1 MTRYSSKVDW
11 VYKASVI
18 LIASLDLLI
27 SFKTFYQEGIFATL
41 IISGILTL
49 TLAYLISLY
58 YTTSYH
64 FHHDYMR
71 CSSGWIVK
79 KITYQAIKKIRKNK
93 GLYIGWKLSLALEG
107 LIIYYH
113 DGNELFISPENLDQF
128 IDDLE
133 QRITTSNDHS
143 YPIKANTEK
152 VESQ

>member
-27 SFKTFYQEGIFATL
+27 SLTTFYQEGIYASL
-41 IISGILTL
+41 VISSILTL
-49 TLAYLISLY
+49 TFAYLISLY
-58 YTTSYH
+58 YNTSYLL
-64 FHHDYMR
+64 HHDYLR

-79 KITYQAIKKIRKNK
+79 KITYQAIKKIEKNK
-93 GLYIGWKLSLALEG
+93 GLYIGWKLSLALDG

-113 DGNELFISPENLDQF
+113 NGNELFISPENLDQF

-133 QRITTSNDHS
+133 QKILRSNDHS
-143 YPIKANTEK
+143 
-152 VESQ
+152 

>member
-18 LIASLDLLI
+18 LITSLDLLI
-27 SFKTFYQEGIFATL
+27 SITTFYQEGIYASFV
-41 IISGILTL
+41 ISSILTL
-49 TLAYLISLY
+49 ILAYLISLY
-58 YTTSYH
+58 YNTSYLL
-64 FHHDYMR
+64 HHDYLR

-79 KITYQAIKKIRKNK
+79 KITYQAIKKIEKNN
-93 GLYIGWKLSLALEG
+93 GLYIGWKLSLALNG

-133 QRITTSNDHS
+133 QRISTSNDHS
-143 YPIKANTEK
+143 
-152 VESQ
+152 

>member
-11 VYKASVI
+11 VYKASLI

-27 SFKTFYQEGIFATL
+27 SLTTFHQEGIFAAL
-41 IISGILTL
+41 IISSILTL
-49 TLAYLISLY
+49 ILAYLISLY

-64 FHHDYMR
+64 LHQDYLR
-71 CSSGWIVK
+71 CSSGWMVK
-79 KITYQAIKKIRKNK
+79 KITYQAIKNIERNK

-113 DGNELFISPENLDQF
+113 NGNELFISPENLDQF

-133 QRITTSNDHS
+133 QRISTSNVHS
-143 YPIKANTEK
+143 
-152 VESQ
+152 

>member
-1 MTRYSSKVDW
+1 MIRYSSKVDW

-27 SFKTFYQEGIFATL
+27 SLTTFYQEGVFASLVISSIF
-41 IISGILTL
+41 TL

-58 YTTSYH
+58 YTTSYLL
-64 FHHDYMR
+64 HHDYLR
-71 CSSGWIVK
+71 CSSGWIIK
-79 KITYQAIKKIRKNK
+79 KIAYKAIKKIEKNK
-93 GLYIGWKLSLALEG
+93 GLYIGWKLSLALDG

-133 QRITTSNDHS
+133 QRISTSNDHS
-143 YPIKANTEK
+143 
-152 VESQ
+152 